1 MDGGAAG
8 TRASGQIT
16 IFLPGVIAVCQTR
29 PHEVRDMPAH
39 TARVTQRYM
48 DGASSGMVLCRL
60 RPDFSQPT
68 TCCAG
73 CVSTGLPM
81 RLRIFLVEDSPVIR
95 ANLAESLE
103 ELVGARVVGGASSED
118 EARQWLAD
126 NPSAWDL
133 AVVDL
138 FLLQGNGL
146 NVVKSCGNRDLRQK
160 IVVLTGYATPA
171 MRQRCLAAGADAVF
185 DKATEI
191 DEFTRYAI
199 DEVERVTG
207 ETRW

>member
-1 MDGGAAG
+1 
-8 TRASGQIT
+8 
-16 IFLPGVIAVCQTR
+16 
-29 PHEVRDMPAH
+29 
-39 TARVTQRYM
+39 
-48 DGASSGMVLCRL
+48 
-60 RPDFSQPT
+60 
-68 TCCAG
+68 
-73 CVSTGLPM
+73 M

-118 EARQWLAD
+118 EARQWLAN